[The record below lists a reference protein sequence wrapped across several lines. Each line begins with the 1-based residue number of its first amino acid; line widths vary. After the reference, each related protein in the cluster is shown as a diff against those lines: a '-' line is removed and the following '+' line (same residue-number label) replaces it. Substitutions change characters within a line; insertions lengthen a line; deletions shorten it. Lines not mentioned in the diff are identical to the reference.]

1 MTSCREKAS
10 ECDTVWKVLEHSVIG
25 LFWALKG
32 RTEMPGEGFPEEA
45 MLLASLAGKEKFYG
59 LETEEK
65 TRAGRNTW
73 GRQRQ
78 RVVIGVTGQEG
89 RCDRTYCLTCP
100 VGDLGLPQETVG
112 WQ

>member
-1 MTSCREKAS
+1 M
-10 ECDTVWKVLEHSVIG
+10 IG

-45 MLLASLAGKEKFYG
+45 MLLASLTGKEKFYG
-59 LETEEK
+59 LETEEE

-78 RVVIGVTGQEG
+78 RVVIGGVVLLLQFGQ
-89 RCDRTYCLTCP
+89 
-100 VGDLGLPQETVG
+100 
-112 WQ
+112 